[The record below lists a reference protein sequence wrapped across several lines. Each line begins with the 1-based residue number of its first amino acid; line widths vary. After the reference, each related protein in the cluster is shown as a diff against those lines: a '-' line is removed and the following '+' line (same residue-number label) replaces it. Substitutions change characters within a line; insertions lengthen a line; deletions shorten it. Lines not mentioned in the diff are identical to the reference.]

1 MSTVISS
8 IHDDLYSLMGAL
20 FPSKKVLADSLNLY
34 NNDELFLADGF
45 AIYIGPANNTRRE
58 VACRL
63 SVSRQIVISLTKA
76 PYAGHKDIDKI
87 KKAEKDLLEELQ
99 IVINDFSK
107 NDSYATLRTI
117 KRDYLSDG
125 GIIRA
130 FGESRSVL
138 SIQAIFNVE
147 YFETL
152 S

>member
-1 MSTVISS
+1 MSTTISG
-8 IHDDLYSLMGAL
+8 IHDDLYSMMASL

-34 NNDELFLADGF
+34 NNDEIFLADGF
-45 AIYIGPANNTRRE
+45 AIYIGPANNTKRE

-76 PYAGHKDIDKI
+76 PFAGHKDIDKL
-87 KKAEKDLLEELQ
+87 KATEKALLEELH

-107 NDSYATLRTI
+107 NDSYATLRGV

-130 FGESRSVL
+130 FGESRSIL
-138 SIQAIFNVE
+138 SIQASFNVE
-147 YFETL
+147 YFENLT
-152 S
+152 